1 MTKPNIGWIGL
12 GKMGLPMAANILAAG
27 YPLALFNRSPQKAEA
42 LLEKGARYIERVPD
56 LARTSDIVFSMV
68 ADDKALL
75 GIASGTAG
83 VLENLRPGSIFVDMS
98 TVSPATSETV
108 ASAARHHD
116 VRYLRAPVSGSTTT
130 AVAAALTV
138 LASGPEDAFQ
148 ETEDLFRA
156 VGKKI
161 YYLGPDEQARYMK
174 LSINMMLG
182 ITAAMMSEAMVL
194 SERVGVDWHKMIDVI
209 NNSAVASPLVGYKA
223 KMLSAR
229 DFTPMFT
236 TSQMAKDFDLALD
249 AARVVNVPLP
259 ITALTRQFLGAMVA
273 SGRGESDF
281 FSYVTLLEE
290 IAGLSGGVEPNIK
303 QESSC

>member
-12 GKMGLPMAANILAAG
+12 GKMGLPMAAHIVAAG
-27 YPLALFNRSPQKAEA
+27 YPVAVFNRSPEKAKPLVEQ
-42 LLEKGARYIERVPD
+42 GARCIERVQE
-56 LARTSDIVFSMV
+56 LARESDIVFSMV
-68 ADDKALL
+68 ADDHALL
-75 GIASGTAG
+75 DIATGEAG
-83 VLENLRPGSIFVDMS
+83 ALEALRPGTVFVDMS
-98 TVSPATSETV
+98 TVSPSASERV
-108 ASAARHHD
+108 AVVARSKGI
-116 VRYLRAPVSGSTTT
+116 RYLRAPVSGSTAM
-130 AVAAALTV
+130 AVAAGLTV
-138 LASGPEDAFQ
+138 LVSGPSDAYQ
-148 ETEDLFRA
+148 EVEALFRA
-156 VGKKI
+156 IGKKI
-161 YYLGPDEQARYMK
+161 YYLGAEEQARYMK

-194 SERVGVDWHKMIDVI
+194 SERVGVDWHQMIEVI

-223 KMLSAR
+223 KMLSER

-249 AARVVNVPLP
+249 AARSLNVPLP

-290 IAGLSGGVEPNIK
+290 IAGIAGSSTPNIK
-303 QESSC
+303 KD